1 MAPTSPIV
9 TDFFASR
16 NTHYWLITQEPMLCC
31 TILMISAR
39 YHTIPGHFGISRGFI
54 IHHRL
59 WQHCQ
64 HLILRITL
72 GQEKISKA
80 KTRHLGT
87 IEALLLLTEWYP
99 RALHFPPETDGWDSD
114 LMYTTPND
122 RDPPAVTEEM
132 PIQECWEQDVIE
144 PTRRSDRMSWMLVGS
159 ALALAHELGVF
170 DSREQPS
177 FPNGPDVG
185 AYMKHLEFRRQRLPA
200 LLFVVSSLLASR
212 IGCPP
217 IMSDKYKPGNLDNI
231 LLVDPQWTN
240 FMASWVYLTGF
251 VRIIGEKFLLEAR
264 DNEHRGID
272 FESLEQFKDQLDT
285 WNGNHRQTGSEFY
298 I

>member
-1 MAPTSPIV
+1 
-9 TDFFASR
+9 
-16 NTHYWLITQEPMLCC
+16 
-31 TILMISAR
+31 
-39 YHTIPGHFGISRGFI
+39 
-54 IHHRL
+54 
-59 WQHCQ
+59 
-64 HLILRITL
+64 
-72 GQEKISKA
+72 
-80 KTRHLGT
+80 
-87 IEALLLLTEWYP
+87 
-99 RALHFPPETDGWDSD
+99 
-114 LMYTTPND
+114 MYTTPND

-132 PIQECWEQDVIE
+132 PIQERWEQDVIE
-144 PTRRSDRMSWMLVGS
+144 PTRRSDRMSWMLVSS

-185 AYMKHLEFRRQRLPA
+185 TYMKHLEFRRQRLPA

-217 IMSDKYKPGNLDNI
+217 IMSDKYKPENLDNI

-264 DNEHRGID
+264 DSDHRSID
-272 FESLEQFKDQLDT
+272 FESLGQFKDQLVT

>member
-1 MAPTSPIV
+1 
-9 TDFFASR
+9 
-16 NTHYWLITQEPMLCC
+16 MLCC

-39 YHTIPGHFGISRGFI
+39 YHIVPGPFGTSRGFI

-72 GQEKISKA
+72 GQEKVSKA

-122 RDPPAVTEEM
+122 RDPPAITEEM
-132 PIQECWEQDVIE
+132 PIQERWEQDVIE
-144 PTRRSDRMSWMLVGS
+144 PTRRSDRMSWMLVSS

-177 FPNGPDVG
+177 FSDGPDVRT
-185 AYMKHLEFRRQRLPA
+185 YMKHLEFRRQRLPS
-200 LLFVVSSLLASR
+200 LLFVASSLLASR
-212 IGCPP
+212 IGCHP
-217 IMSDKYKPGNLDNI
+217 SCLKNI
-231 LLVDPQWTN
+231 SQEN
-240 FMASWVYLTGF
+240 
-251 VRIIGEKFLLEAR
+251 
-264 DNEHRGID
+264 
-272 FESLEQFKDQLDT
+272 
-285 WNGNHRQTGSEFY
+285 
-298 I
+298 